1 MNPAVATNA
10 PGPVPPAVVLAD
22 VVVGID
28 DAGMEML
35 GAFYA
40 PGLRTAYQIN
50 FRVGPNVQSGN
61 RKLAVIANG
70 VAAVDALIPIQ
81 R

>member
-1 MNPAVATNA
+1 MQSF
-10 PGPVPPAVVLAD
+10 
-22 VVVGID
+22 
-28 DAGMEML
+28 

-40 PGLRTAYQIN
+40 PGLLTAYQIN
-50 FRVGPNVQSGN
+50 FRVGADVQSGN

-70 VAAVDALIPIQ
+70 VAAVDALLPVQ